1 MQSRMPII
9 AALVAGLLAI
19 LLLNLYVGSVQEGL
33 RPSLTAVVVASHQ
46 ITAGSVLDAKD
57 IAQAMRPTE
66 GLPKLAVRWEERTL
80 YLGQRM
86 DFPVGEGDY
95 LLASYFGG
103 VAVSAQR
110 LSEKIDIKANQRAL
124 TIPVTSE
131 TSLERSIRPGDRIDL
146 LLTYSK
152 AEVGPSARPGTPAGT
167 SVKIVTTPLLENLYV
182 IATGQFGTV
191 STAQYST
198 ITLLVSPEEGML
210 LVWAMKLGDLS
221 IMLRNPK
228 DVALTD
234 RAFLQGDQAALAE
247 LGKQPVTP
255 QEIVSQRRAGVEK

>member
-1 MQSRMPII
+1 M
-9 AALVAGLLAI
+9 
-19 LLLNLYVGSVQEGL
+19 
-33 RPSLTAVVVASHQ
+33 
-46 ITAGSVLDAKD
+46 
-57 IAQAMRPTE
+57 
-66 GLPKLAVRWEERTL
+66 
-80 YLGQRM
+80 
-86 DFPVGEGDY
+86 
-95 LLASYFGG
+95 
-103 VAVSAQR
+103 
-110 LSEKIDIKANQRAL
+110 
-124 TIPVTSE
+124 
-131 TSLERSIRPGDRIDL
+131 
-146 LLTYSK
+146 
-152 AEVGPSARPGTPAGT
+152 
-167 SVKIVTTPLLENLYV
+167 KIVTTPLLENLYV

>member
-110 LSEKIDIKANQRAL
+110 LSENQRAL